1 MRVAFFTDSFRE
13 NLGGLTRAAIA
24 LHDRLTGS
32 GHAVRV
38 FTLPQTGGPI
48 HAGDVRLVRAIP
60 LRPVPGL
67 PPDSHLA
74 WDYREVRRELA
85 AWRPDVV
92 HLHTVLPV
100 SWLGLLAARSLGIPV
115 VATYHA
121 NVRSAA
127 VVLPAG
133 RAVAA
138 AAGPLVPVFYNRC
151 DAVIAPSRFA
161 AEELR
166 RFGVRRPIAVISNG
180 IDLDRFAP
188 ADGAIPGRG
197 CSTPGHGCTNPGH
210 AGSAAG
216 AGGPERTVTV
226 LFVGRLSPDKGVDTL
241 VEALDIALREE
252 PGLRARIA
260 GDGPLAGAVR
270 RALAPH
276 VAAERVT
283 LLGHVPWEAM
293 PAEYRSADLLLFP
306 SPTETQGLA
315 ALEAMAAGL
324 PVVAARAGA
333 LPEVVRDGVSG
344 ITAAPGDAGALAR
357 AVLLLAR
364 DPALRRRLGAGARAV
379 AGEHEAGRVLEQVL
393 ALYAQVMGAR
403 PGSGEVGGR
412 GAA

>member
-13 NLGGLTRAAIA
+13 NLGGLTRAVIS
-24 LHDRLTGS
+24 LHDRLTRA

-38 FTLPQTGGPI
+38 FTLPQTGGPL
-48 HAGDVRLVRAIP
+48 HPGDVRLVRAIP
-60 LRPVPGL
+60 LWLVPGL

-74 WDYREVRRELA
+74 WDHWEVQRELA

-92 HLHTVLPV
+92 HLHTLLPV
-100 SWLGLLAARSLGIPV
+100 SWLGLLAARSLGIPA

-127 VVLPAG
+127 MVLPAG
-133 RAVAA
+133 KAVAA
-138 AAGPLVPVFYNRC
+138 VAGPLVRTFYNRC

-166 RFGVRRPIAVISNG
+166 RFGVRRPIEVISNG

-188 ADGAIPGRG
+188 TQPVHPEEAIGI
-197 CSTPGHGCTNPGH
+197 
-210 AGSAAG
+210 AGPAEPR
-216 AGGPERTVTV
+216 GPERPVTV
-226 LFVGRLSPDKGVDTL
+226 LFAGRLSPDKGVDSL
-241 VEALDIALREE
+241 LEALDIALREK

-276 VAAERVT
+276 IAAGRVT
-283 LLGHVPWEAM
+283 LCGHVPWEAM
-293 PAEYRSADLLLFP
+293 PVEYGAADILLFP
-306 SPTETQGLA
+306 SQTETQGLA

-324 PVVAARAGA
+324 PVVAVRAGA
-333 LPEVVRDGVSG
+333 LPELVRDGESG

-364 DPALRRRLGAGARAV
+364 DPDLRHRLGAGARAV

-393 ALYAQVMGAR
+393 ALYARVA
-403 PGSGEVGGR
+403 GS
-412 GAA
+412 

>member
-1 MRVAFFTDSFRE
+1 MKVAFFTDSFRE
-13 NLGGLTRAAIA
+13 NLGGLTRATIA
-24 LHDRLTGS
+24 LHDRLTRA

-48 HAGDVRLVRAIP
+48 HAGDARLVRAIP

-74 WDYREVRRELA
+74 WDYREIRRELA

-92 HLHTVLPV
+92 HLHTLLPV

-127 VVLPAG
+127 VILPG
-133 RAVAA
+133 GKAVAA
-138 AAGPLVPVFYNRC
+138 VAGPLVPIFYNRC

-161 AEELR
+161 AGELR
-166 RFGVRRPIAVISNG
+166 RFGVRRPIEVISNG

-188 ADGAIPGRG
+188 AE
-197 CSTPGHGCTNPGH
+197 
-210 AGSAAG
+210 AAG
-216 AGGPERTVTV
+216 LGKSGGAAGTCGTKCPVSV
-226 LFVGRLSPDKGVDTL
+226 LFVGRLSPDKGVGSL

-252 PGLRARIA
+252 PCLRARIA
-260 GDGPLAGAVR
+260 GDGPLADAVR
-270 RALAPH
+270 RALARRI
-276 VAAERVT
+276 AAGRVT
-283 LLGHVPWEAM
+283 LRGHVPWEAM
-293 PAEYRSADLLLFP
+293 PAEYGVADILLFP

-324 PVVAARAGA
+324 PVVAVRAGA
-333 LPEVVRDGVSG
+333 LPELVRDGESG
-344 ITAAPGDAGALAR
+344 ITVPPGYADALAR

-364 DPALRRRLGAGARAV
+364 DPNLRRRLGSGARAI
-379 AGEHEAGRVLEQVL
+379 AKEHEAGRVLGEVL
-393 ALYAQVMGAR
+393 ALYARVVGIATGR
-403 PGSGEVGGR
+403 REVDRR

>member
-24 LHDRLTGS
+24 LHDRLIGS

-74 WDYREVRRELA
+74 WDYRGVRRELA
-85 AWRPDVV
+85 EWRPDVV

-121 NVRSAA
+121 NIRSAA

-133 RAVAA
+133 RAVAV
-138 AAGPLVPVFYNRC
+138 AAGRLVPVFYNRC

-188 ADGAIPGRG
+188 VEGAI
-197 CSTPGHGCTNPGH
+197 PGHGCTNPGH
-210 AGSAAG
+210 AGPAAG
-216 AGGPERTVTV
+216 AGPERTVTV

-241 VEALDIALREE
+241 VEALDIALSEE

-260 GDGPLAGAVR
+260 GDGPRALAVR

-276 VAAERVT
+276 VAAGRVT

-315 ALEAMAAGL
+315 VLEAMASGL

-344 ITAAPGDAGALAR
+344 ITAAPGDAEALAR
-357 AVLLLAR
+357 AVLLLTR

-393 ALYAQVMGAR
+393 ALYAQVMGGR
-403 PGSGEVGGR
+403 SGSAEVGGR